1 MFYHWMGP
9 HYERGLLAGRRTY
22 LPLSRTALTQQ
33 FWVRAPKFRRP
44 CKLHQRRAKSA
55 AVGVTASL
63 IGSDQFSVLR
73 NYVLVSHYPFLGDV
87 FLVDLAAALK
97 LTKKSAMRA
106 CVEKFQRS
114 ARPHCRQKCP
124 PTGDILRLAVCLVW
138 PRCARTPQNIGLIRS
153 LAVIHRRTLLNSR
166 RAKGPQINDKTAFGA
181 GQANH

>member
-1 MFYHWMGP
+1 MGP
-9 HYERGLLAGRRTY
+9 HYERDLLAGRRTY

-124 PTGDILRLAVCLVW
+124 PTGGTSCAWLSVLFGRDAQERRKISDWFGRLPLF
-138 PRCARTPQNIGLIRS
+138 I
-153 LAVIHRRTLLNSR
+153 
-166 RAKGPQINDKTAFGA
+166 
-181 GQANH
+181 

>member
-44 CKLHQRRAKSA
+44 CKLHRRRAKSA

-97 LTKKSAMRA
+97 LTKKRQ
-106 CVEKFQRS
+106 CVRVLKNSS
-114 ARPHCRQKCP
+114 ARLAPIAARNARQLG
-124 PTGDILRLAVCLVW
+124 TS
-138 PRCARTPQNIGLIRS
+138 CAWLSVLFGRDAQE
-153 LAVIHRRTLLNSR
+153 RRKIS
-166 RAKGPQINDKTAFGA
+166 D
-181 GQANH
+181 